1 MVSRSLTVALRWLAE
16 GRRVVAATLV
26 ETLGSAPL
34 DPGAEML
41 VDDSGR
47 IEGSVTGGCVEG
59 ALVEEASGILAG
71 APPRV
76 ATYGISDQ
84 QAVDV
89 GLMCG
94 GTVRVFVHELRRAEA
109 LAAAREEI
117 AAARPV
123 ALATLLDGPSAGGQM
138 AILADGVIGSLEH
151 TDLLDA
157 SVVRDA
163 SGFLDEGRSAIRRY
177 SAKGETMGDDLR
189 VAIHAF

>member
-1 MVSRSLTVALRWLAE
+1 MHDRSIATALDWLGE

-41 VDDSGR
+41 VSDDGR
-47 IEGSVTGGCVEG
+47 IDGSVTGGCVEG
-59 ALVEEASGILAG
+59 ALVEEAQGIFAG

-94 GTVRVFVHELRRAEA
+94 GTVKIFVRELRDAGV
-109 LAAAREEI
+109 LAA
-117 AAARPV
+117 V
-123 ALATLLDGPSAGGQM
+123 
-138 AILADGVIGSLEH
+138 H
-151 TDLLDA
+151 DA
-157 SVVRDA
+157 
-163 SGFLDEGRSAIRRY
+163 
-177 SAKGETMGDDLR
+177 
-189 VAIHAF
+189 

>member
-1 MVSRSLTVALRWLAE
+1 MRDVRVRPVTIWGREDPLLGSLSPIDPRFGHLSPGPNGSACVVEAAQRQRVVASSEVLPDSHRVALQWLDE

-26 ETLGSAPL
+26 ETVGSAPL

-59 ALVEEASGILAG
+59 ALVEEAQGVLAG

-84 QAVDV
+84 QAADV

-94 GTVRVFVHELRRAEA
+94 GT
-109 LAAAREEI
+109 RE
-117 AAARPV
+117 
-123 ALATLLDGPSAGGQM
+123 
-138 AILADGVIGSLEH
+138 
-151 TDLLDA
+151 
-157 SVVRDA
+157 
-163 SGFLDEGRSAIRRY
+163 
-177 SAKGETMGDDLR
+177 DLR
-189 VAIHAF
+189 ARAGR

>member
-1 MVSRSLTVALRWLAE
+1 MHDRSIATALDWLRE

-41 VDDSGR
+41 VDDEGR

-59 ALVEEASGILAG
+59 ALVEEARSILAG

-94 GTVRVFVHELRRAEA
+94 GTVRVFVHELRSR
-109 LAAAREEI
+109 
-117 AAARPV
+117 V
-123 ALATLLDGPSAGGQM
+123 ALE
-138 AILADGVIGSLEH
+138 V
-151 TDLLDA
+151 
-157 SVVRDA
+157 
-163 SGFLDEGRSAIRRY
+163 
-177 SAKGETMGDDLR
+177 
-189 VAIHAF
+189 

>member
-1 MVSRSLTVALRWLAE
+1 MADESLTTALRWLAE

-59 ALVEEASGILAG
+59 ALVEEAQGILAG

-76 ATYGISDQ
+76 ASYGISDQ
-84 QAVDV
+84 QAAGV

-94 GTVRVFVHELRRAEA
+94 GTVKVFVHELQ
-109 LAAAREEI
+109 AREPLEAPASRSTR
-117 AAARPV
+117 AA
-123 ALATLLDGPSAGGQM
+123 PS
-138 AILADGVIGSLEH
+138 
-151 TDLLDA
+151 
-157 SVVRDA
+157 
-163 SGFLDEGRSAIRRY
+163 RS
-177 SAKGETMGDDLR
+177 
-189 VAIHAF
+189 